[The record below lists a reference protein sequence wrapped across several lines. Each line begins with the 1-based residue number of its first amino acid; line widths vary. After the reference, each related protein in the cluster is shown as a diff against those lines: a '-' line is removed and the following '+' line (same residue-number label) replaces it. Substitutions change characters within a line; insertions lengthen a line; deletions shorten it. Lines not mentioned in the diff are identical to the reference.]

1 MKIPVQQ
8 FHPVSPKGSKT
19 KSIKDAG
26 ASLDAKKMRL
36 RKATR
41 EFESFFILHMLK
53 AMRKTIPQTDLM
65 GNSLGR
71 DIYTSL
77 FDEEL
82 SKKIVGNSSRSLADV
97 LYKSLEKHLA
107 ASERGE
113 SDTGPVEI
121 NTKIEDKR
129 LEHLPSGRRLAE
141 TSPVTAEN
149 AGNSPVTPLGFYKS
163 NPKISADPVLE
174 KYGSII
180 EKASRSYDVD
190 PRLIYS
196 VIMAE
201 SGGKA
206 DAISSKGARG
216 LMQLMDSTAS
226 EMGVADSLSP
236 HQNIVGGTKYLRQL
250 LDRYNGNMKLALAA
264 YNAGPGVVS
273 KYNGVPP
280 YSETRRYVEK
290 VLGSL
295 YSLKKR

>member
-8 FHPVSPKGSKT
+8 FHPVSPNGSKVR
-19 KSIKDAG
+19 SIKDAG
-26 ASLDAKKMRL
+26 DSLKAKKMRL
-36 RKATR
+36 SKATR

-53 AMRKTIPQTDLM
+53 AMRKTIPKTNLM
-65 GNSLGR
+65 GGSLGQ

-82 SKKIVGNSSRSLADV
+82 SKKMVGNSSRSLADV
-97 LYKSLEKHLA
+97 LYRSLEKHLE
-107 ASERGE
+107 ASESKE
-113 SDTGPVEI
+113 SDAGPVEI
-121 NTKIEDKR
+121 NTKIEDKGF
-129 LEHLPSGRRLAE
+129 EHLASGRRFAE
-141 TSPVTAEN
+141 TSPVSTEN
-149 AGNSPVTPLGFYKS
+149 AGNSPITPPGLYKS
-163 NPKISADPVLE
+163 KPKTSADPVLE

-180 EKASRSYDVD
+180 EKASRSHNVD

-226 EMGVADSLSP
+226 EMGVADSLNP
-236 HQNIVGGTKYLRQL
+236 DQNIVGGTKYLRQL
-250 LDRYNGNMKLALAA
+250 LDRYNGNIKLALAA

-273 KYNGVPP
+273 EYNGIPP
-280 YSETRRYVEK
+280 YSETRHYVEK

>member
-8 FHPVSPKGSKT
+8 FNPISPKGSKT
-19 KSIKDAG
+19 RSIKDAG
-26 ASLDAKKMRL
+26 ASLEAKRMRL

-53 AMRKTIPQTDLM
+53 AMRKTIPRTDLL
-65 GNSLGR
+65 GNSLGQ

-97 LYKSLEKHLA
+97 LYRSLEKHLE
-107 ASERGE
+107 ASESKE
-113 SDTGPVEI
+113 SDTGAVEI
-121 NTKIEDKR
+121 DTGIENKR
-129 LEHLPSGRRLAE
+129 RECSPPSDRPAKTLTVPAEH
-141 TSPVTAEN
+141 
-149 AGNSPVTPLGFYKS
+149 AGNSPITPPGLYKS
-163 NPKISADPVLE
+163 KPKTSADPVLE

-226 EMGVADSLSP
+226 EMGVADSLNP
-236 HQNIVGGTKYLRQL
+236 HQNIIGGTKYLRQL
-250 LDRYNGNMKLALAA
+250 LDRYDGNTKLALAA

-280 YSETRRYVEK
+280 YSETRDYVEK

>member
-8 FHPVSPKGSKT
+8 FHPVSPKGSKAR
-19 KSIKDAG
+19 SIKDAG
-26 ASLDAKKMRL
+26 ALLEAKKMRL

-121 NTKIEDKR
+121 NTKIEDKC
-129 LEHLPSGRRLAE
+129 LEHPPSGRRFAE
-141 TSPVTAEN
+141 TSPVPAEN

-180 EKASRSYDVD
+180 EKASRSYNVD

-216 LMQLMDSTAS
+216 LMQLMDNTAL
-226 EMGVADSLSP
+226 EMGVADSLNP

-280 YSETRRYVEK
+280 YSETRRYIEK